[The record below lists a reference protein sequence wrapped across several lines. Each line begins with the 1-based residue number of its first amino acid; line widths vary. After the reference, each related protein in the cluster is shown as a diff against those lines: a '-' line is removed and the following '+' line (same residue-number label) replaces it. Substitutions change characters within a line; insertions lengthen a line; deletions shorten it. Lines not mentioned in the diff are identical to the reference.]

1 MQLVFSKI
9 IETKSIRLWSGAKGR
24 AEYERIRRVIGKD
37 IKSPLTDK
45 KISEALLHNSVG
57 SLAVQG
63 DLILLHDPSDI
74 RKEHSRKLE
83 NLGKVKSLKNQII
96 NGYGSFNT
104 VVVDVFGKNLRL
116 LDTEIYSN
124 RSPDYVTKDELKK
137 QEKECPKMAT
147 DDERNRYGKVK
158 ELVAKDDYVNLSLI
172 TRKQLKEISG
182 RLKAKEGVGNLTHV
196 LDRGFDDESLFDF
209 IDSELNDNLVI
220 RLKVS
225 RVSEETG
232 IDSDG
237 KARRIKLINQN
248 FPDTDERHYQKIVV
262 KNKVYQDVRCVL
274 SWGNKLGKYSVVK
287 IQLIK
292 RDGIAIF
299 KQPLLL
305 LTNYEILDKEI
316 AFNIY
321 RIYLKRSKIEG
332 VFKFLKEVLGWE
344 EFRVRDFESIKTLLT
359 LCYFVAG
366 YFYEIESLLIQQD
379 FIQFI
384 AELGGGKGKI
394 TRYYILQGFS
404 SLIIKYTADALI
416 EKHAITPEKLT
427 EIMKWA
433 KMGRFM

>member
-1 MQLVFSKI
+1 MQLVFSKVV
-9 IETKSIRLWSGAKGR
+9 ETKSIRLWSGAKGR

-37 IKSPLTDK
+37 IKNPLDDK
-45 KISEALLHNSVG
+45 KISEALLSNSVG

-83 NLGKVKSLKNQII
+83 SLGKVKSLKNQII

-137 QEKECPKMAT
+137 QEKECPKTAT

-158 ELVAKDDYVNLSLI
+158 ELVVKDDYVNLSQI

-182 RLKAKEGVGNLTHV
+182 RLKAKKGVGKLTHV

-225 RVSEETG
+225 RVSEETE
-232 IDSDG
+232 IDNDG
-237 KARRIKLINQN
+237 KERRIKLINQN
-248 FPDTDERHYQKIVV
+248 FPDTDERHYQKIIIR
-262 KNKVYQDVRCVL
+262 NKVYQDVRCVL
-274 SWGNKLGKYSVVK
+274 SWGNKLGKYAVVK

-292 RDGIAIF
+292 RDGTAIF

-305 LTNYEILDKEI
+305 LTNHEVLDKEV
-316 AFNIY
+316 AFDIY
-321 RIYLKRSKIEG
+321 RIYLKRSKIE
-332 VFKFLKEVLGWE
+332 
-344 EFRVRDFESIKTLLT
+344 I
-359 LCYFVAG
+359 Y
-366 YFYEIESLLIQQD
+366 Q
-379 FIQFI
+379 
-384 AELGGGKGKI
+384 
-394 TRYYILQGFS
+394 
-404 SLIIKYTADALI
+404 
-416 EKHAITPEKLT
+416 P
-427 EIMKWA
+427 
-433 KMGRFM
+433 